1 MVGAPH
7 LYQGKDVAQFLESIA
22 ASDSSLTGAF
32 AGTPGANYH
41 TWDLAHPTCH
51 PRSGCLFKH
60 PALCELA
67 GRIHVFAH
75 NGHLPGIARP
85 QDLAFDRY
93 HPFGIQ
99 TPNTL
104 FAPCRNA
111 CVVCGAARLLRHR
124 SRGDWEWSLNSSL
137 IFANWG
143 RPTFSMRMV
152 RSCLPMAIDAHN
164 ARAAVLRRL
173 VCSACRNNA
182 VWQTSPSIPRACR
195 LCLAFRP

>member
-1 MVGAPH
+1 MWRSFWSRSRPVTAH
-7 LYQGKDVAQFLESIA
+7 SLVRLLEYQGPITTLGISHIRRATLGAVAFSNTQPFV
-22 ASDSSLTGAF
+22 
-32 AGTPGANYH
+32 
-41 TWDLAHPTCH
+41 
-51 PRSGCLFKH
+51 R
-60 PALCELA
+60 ELA
-67 GRIHVFAH
+67 WRIHVFAH